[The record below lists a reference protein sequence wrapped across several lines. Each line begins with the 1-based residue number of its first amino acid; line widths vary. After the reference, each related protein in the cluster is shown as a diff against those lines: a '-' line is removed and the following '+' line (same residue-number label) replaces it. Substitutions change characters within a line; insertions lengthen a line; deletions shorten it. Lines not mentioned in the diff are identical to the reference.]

1 MSEELIA
8 STIETFKPYG
18 KLMPSLDPKYFKR
31 PPIKF
36 LALTVAA
43 LHKKTGFGKGMFTE
57 DQLKGNL
64 PERDDKLNFFGQ
76 LKKYTEVVL
85 GESIDVEPRE
95 IAAGKEVDK
104 TLTFMQAFARAA
116 EHPKVPFDKALA
128 QLKPDAAPAAG
139 GDDEEARKKELERRK
154 RAELEKRKREEAER
168 KKKEEA
174 ERKKKEA
181 SESKQEG
188 GEQKQ
193 EGGEKK
199 DDDEEERKRKEHE
212 RKKREELERRK
223 KEEAERRKKEEAERR
238 KKEEAERKRRE
249 EAERKKREEEVE
261 DVTDEAAPAKTS
273 GKAPPRAREEVN
285 VVVDAVVPEVIK
297 EDDGDDQADDV
308 FVEDDARGTGDAGEG
323 EGKLTKDIRDA
334 MMKMGPKQ
342 GGKDSMDDADS
353 FKQGIE
359 RAKILL
365 QYLARSAQPL
375 DTLIQFSQEDLGNME
390 NEYKRWTAECAKQQ
404 RALEDERQATE
415 KQLTELRAKSD
426 ELDKDIVRQE
436 GKLRS
441 IKAAAFLKE
450 GDLMKQFASLCG

>member
-1 MSEELIA
+1 MTESLIA
-8 STIETFKPYG
+8 STVEVFKPYG

-43 LHKKTGFGKGMFTE
+43 LYKKTGFGKGLFTE

-64 PERDDKLNFFGQ
+64 PEREDKLNFFGQ

-85 GESIDVEPRE
+85 GEKIDVEPRE

-104 TLTFMQAFARAA
+104 TLVFMQAFARAA
-116 EHPKVPFDKALA
+116 ESPKVPFDKALA
-128 QLKPDAAPAAG
+128 QVKPGASAEAAAPA
-139 GDDEEARKKELERRK
+139 GDDEEAKKKAEYERRK
-154 RAELEKRKREEAER
+154 RAELERR
-168 KKKEEA
+168 KKEKEEA
-174 ERKKKEA
+174 ERKKRE
-181 SESKQEG
+181 
-188 GEQKQ
+188 EQKKEKEEKPAGD
-193 EGGEKK
+193 EGKA
-199 DDDEEERKRKEHE
+199 DADDEEKKRKELERKKREAMERKRKE
-212 RKKREELERRK
+212 EEAEKRK
-223 KEEAERRKKEEAERR
+223 KEEAERRKREEVERR
-238 KKEEAERKRRE
+238 KRE
-249 EAERKKREEEVE
+249 EAEKKKREEEVE

-297 EDDGDDQADDV
+297 EEDADDQADDV
-308 FVEDDARGTGDAGEG
+308 FVEEDARGPADGGEG
-323 EGKLTKDIRDA
+323 DGKLTKDIREA

-342 GGKDSMDDADS
+342 GGKDAMDDADS

-404 RALEDERQATE
+404 HALEEERQATE
-415 KQLTELRAKSD
+415 KQLTELRAKAD

-450 GDLMKQFASLCG
+450 GDLMKQFAALCG